1 LAPSLP
7 ATTGA
12 SALRIISVKFVAV
25 VLAVFVT
32 TSHAAD
38 ISRQK
43 LQRMF
48 DQMQQKSHW
57 DVTQPLLWGY
67 FFSNPTCEPL
77 DKATP
82 LLSEMGYRIVGIH
95 LADKKSVSEPDEWW
109 LHIERVEVHTVE
121 SLDARNHEFNDF
133 AMARGIAMYDGM
145 DVGPASGDH

>member
-1 LAPSLP
+1 MIYLIRRAFIVALVVI
-7 ATTGA
+7 A
-12 SALRIISVKFVAV
+12 S
-25 VLAVFVT
+25 

-57 DVTQPLLWGY
+57 DLTQPLLWGY
-67 FFSNPTCEPL
+67 FFNSPTREPL
-77 DKATP
+77 DKAMP

-95 LADKKSVSEPDEWW
+95 LADKKSASEPDEWW
-109 LHIERVEVHTVE
+109 LHVERVEVHTLD

-133 AMARGIAMYDGM
+133 AIAHDIAKYDGM
-145 DVGPASGDH
+145 DVGPATGNH